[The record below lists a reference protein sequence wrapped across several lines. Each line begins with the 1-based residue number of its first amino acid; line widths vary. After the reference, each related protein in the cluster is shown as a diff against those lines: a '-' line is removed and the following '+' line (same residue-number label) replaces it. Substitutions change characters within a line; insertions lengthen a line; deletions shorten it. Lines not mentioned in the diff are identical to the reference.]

1 MKTIVSTPNII
12 EAEQIIALLDEN
24 GIDAQMLE
32 DNGPYISASGDMNNY
47 RIIVNDDDTP
57 SAEKIVAD
65 YRSRNNADTT
75 LPWCPECGSEDVS
88 ETIIRHRFGSIWLL
102 LLAPVL
108 VAAWLFLPLPM
119 IIRICF
125 VVFAIAFVVQF
136 FIPYKVHRLR
146 CNKCNHVFKHY

>member
-1 MKTIVSTPNII
+1 MKTIVSTPNIV

-32 DNGPYISASGDMNNY
+32 DNGPYISASGDINNY
-47 RIIVNDDDTP
+47 RIIVNDDDAP

-65 YRSRNNADTT
+65 YRRRNNANAS
-75 LPWCPECGSEDVS
+75 LPWCPKCGCEDVS

-108 VAAWLFLPLPM
+108 AAAWLFLPLPT
-119 IIRICF
+119 IFGWICL
-125 VVFAIAFVVQF
+125 VFSVAFVVQF

-146 CNKCNHVFKHY
+146 CNKCNHIFKHY